1 MVKVHTNI
9 CNFVTPSP
17 KPYKLLKSLLNCKI
31 HHLNC
36 KIRLSV
42 LNRIFYMLDSK
53 SRIGYFN
60 GLVLPHLD
68 YGDIV
73 YGDRPGLKAEMDH
86 LQVLQNR
93 FA

>member
-1 MVKVHTNI
+1 M
-9 CNFVTPSP
+9 
-17 KPYKLLKSLLNCKI
+17 
-31 HHLNC
+31 
-36 KIRLSV
+36 

>member
-31 HHLNC
+31 C
-36 KIRLSV
+36 LSV

-73 YGDRPGLKAEMDH
+73 YGDRSGLKAEMDH